1 MKETRKWWLRKVILL
16 LFLVSQFYLAKK
28 YGEPYPC
35 IILPSFAQA
44 YPVTELSA
52 ATTYAFILD
61 KGGVVDTLEMGELFP
76 FVPPNYHA
84 FTAERLLRLSPREV
98 QAWQQ
103 LLEQQLPSDTA
114 TVLRIEQ
121 WTSRWETGRH
131 KTELIRS
138 RVAIREIQISDG
150 LSH

>member
-1 MKETRKWWLRKVILL
+1 MSDTGKWWLRKVILL

-44 YPVTELSA
+44 YPVEELPA
-52 ATTYAFILD
+52 ATTYTFLLD
-61 KGGVVDTLEMGELFP
+61 KGGVVDTLDISELLP
-76 FVPPNYHA
+76 FVPPNYHP
-84 FTAERLLRLSPREV
+84 FTAERLLHLSPLEV

-103 LLEQQLPSDTA
+103 LLEQQLQADTT

-121 WTSRWETGRH
+121 WTSRWETGH
-131 KTELIRS
+131 VNAELVRN
-138 RVAIREIQISDG
+138 RVVVREIQFSNG
-150 LSH
+150 LSD

>member
-84 FTAERLLRLSPREV
+84 FTAERLLRLSPR
-98 QAWQQ
+98 
-103 LLEQQLPSDTA
+103 
-114 TVLRIEQ
+114 
-121 WTSRWETGRH
+121 
-131 KTELIRS
+131 
-138 RVAIREIQISDG
+138 
-150 LSH
+150 